1 MSKKGSVFL
10 YICVVAFII
19 SIVIFYSVIGKQTPG
34 GETKYLGENEIE
46 LFKAY
51 EEAEKMT
58 YYYEL
63 SAILA
68 AKEASQDNFETEF
81 KENFAK
87 YVTNS
92 SLTINDFDFTFTSS
106 TGSTKIIAK
115 AKKNIEVK
123 GDVFTYTANPSFKV
137 EVPLESSLEE
147 NAPKV
152 NEEDNAFLAE

>member
-68 AKEASQDNFETEF
+68 AKEASQDNFENDF

-92 SLTINDFDFTFTSS
+92 GLTSNDFEFTFISS
-106 TGSTKIIAK
+106 SGSTKIVAK

-123 GDVFTYTANPSFKV
+123 GDVFTYTANPSFKI
-137 EVPLESSLEE
+137 EVPFESSVEE
-147 NAPKV
+147 NVPKV
-152 NEEDNAFLAE
+152 DEGNAFLAV